1 MKNLQRP
8 STDAEVEDGT
18 LFFSVLKKNEI
29 VKFLNLSSCVLA
41 FVERGAV
48 ATAINTSFTT
58 LAYSL
63 YY

>member
-18 LFFSVLKKNEI
+18 LFFFAELKKNEI
-29 VKFLNLSSCVLA
+29 VLLEFWH

-48 ATAINTSFTT
+48 ATAINTSFTRI
-58 LAYSL
+58 LAVL
-63 YY
+63 LALA